1 MQIRENLTVSYA
13 CIPLENRAK
22 RGYHSPNVEVKGE
35 TRLTAECDSSMQNQA
50 YQFIRKKIERCEYA
64 PNDMLSESL
73 LREELGF
80 SRTPV
85 REAIGRLAQEGL
97 VRVYPK
103 RGIMVSAI
111 SIGDIHQIFE
121 VRALVEPYALTAHH
135 DKLDLAAIAR
145 FAEFFH
151 SYSGGGESSEL
162 YGVDDRF
169 HETLIS
175 AIENDYLLELYDR
188 IHVQSV
194 RLRVLSGRLIES
206 RIRDTMAEHARI
218 ADACLARDWQ
228 GAALAMTEHL
238 RCSKESSLAAILKN
252 SGQEI

>member
-1 MQIRENLTVSYA
+1 MTTER
-13 CIPLENRAK
+13 
-22 RGYHSPNVEVKGE
+22 
-35 TRLTAECDSSMQNQA
+35 DSSMQNQA
-50 YQFIRKKIERCEYA
+50 YRFIRKKIESCEYA
-64 PNDMLSESL
+64 PNDMLSEAL

-103 RGIMVSAI
+103 RGIMVSPI
-111 SIGDIHQIFE
+111 SIGDIHKIFE

-135 DKLDLAAIAR
+135 DKLDLAEIER
-145 FAEFFH
+145 FSKIFH
-151 SYSGGGESSEL
+151 AYEDGCGDEDI

-169 HETLIS
+169 HETLIA
-175 AIENDYLLELYDR
+175 AIGNDYLLELYDR

-194 RLRVLSGRLIES
+194 RLRVLSGKFVES
-206 RIRDTMAEHARI
+206 RIQNTMAEHARI
-218 ADACLARDWQ
+218 ADACLREDWS

-238 RCSKESSLAAILKN
+238 RCSKESSLAAILHN
-252 SGQEI
+252 EGQEI

>member
-1 MQIRENLTVSYA
+1 M
-13 CIPLENRAK
+13 
-22 RGYHSPNVEVKGE
+22 
-35 TRLTAECDSSMQNQA
+35 TAERDSSMQNQA

-103 RGIMVSAI
+103 RGIMVCAI

-121 VRALVEPYALTAHH
+121 VRSLVEPYALTAYH
-135 DKLDLAAIAR
+135 DKLDLAEIAR

-252 SGQEI
+252 SGQKI

>member
-1 MQIRENLTVSYA
+1 
-13 CIPLENRAK
+13 
-22 RGYHSPNVEVKGE
+22 
-35 TRLTAECDSSMQNQA
+35 
-50 YQFIRKKIERCEYA
+50 
-64 PNDMLSESL
+64 MLSESL

-145 FAEFFH
+145 FSEAFH
-151 SYSGGGESSEL
+151 AYEGGGSGDDI
-162 YGVDDRF
+162 YGIDDSF

>member
-1 MQIRENLTVSYA
+1 
-13 CIPLENRAK
+13 
-22 RGYHSPNVEVKGE
+22 
-35 TRLTAECDSSMQNQA
+35 MQNQA
-50 YQFIRKKIERCEYA
+50 YQFIRGKIERCEYA

-103 RGIMVSAI
+103 RGIMVCAI

-121 VRALVEPYALTAHH
+121 VRALVEPYALAAHH
-135 DKLDLAAIAR
+135 DKLDLAEIAR

>member
-1 MQIRENLTVSYA
+1 M
-13 CIPLENRAK
+13 
-22 RGYHSPNVEVKGE
+22 
-35 TRLTAECDSSMQNQA
+35 TAERDSSMQNQA

-121 VRALVEPYALTAHH
+121 VRALVEPYAITTHN
-135 DKLDLAAIAR
+135 DKLDLSEIER
-145 FAEFFH
+145 FAEIFRA
-151 SYSGGGESSEL
+151 YDGGGNSEDI

-169 HETLIS
+169 HQTLIS
-175 AIENDYLLELYDR
+175 AMKNDYLLELYDR

-194 RLRVLSGRLIES
+194 RLRVLSGRLIDS

-218 ADACLARDWQ
+218 AEACLAHDWQ

-238 RCSKESSLAAILKN
+238 RRSKESSLAAILKN

>member
-1 MQIRENLTVSYA
+1 M
-13 CIPLENRAK
+13 
-22 RGYHSPNVEVKGE
+22 
-35 TRLTAECDSSMQNQA
+35 TAERDSSMQNQA

-121 VRALVEPYALTAHH
+121 VRSLVEPYAIRAHH
-135 DKLDLAAIAR
+135 DRIDLAEIEN
-145 FAEFFH
+145 FAEIFRA
-151 SYSGGGESSEL
+151 YDGGERCSDI

-169 HETLIS
+169 HAALIS
-175 AIENDYLLELYDR
+175 AMENDYLLELYDR

-194 RLRVLSGRLIES
+194 RLRVLSGRFIES

-218 ADACLARDWQ
+218 AEACLARDWQ

-252 SGQEI
+252 SRQEI

>member
-1 MQIRENLTVSYA
+1 M
-13 CIPLENRAK
+13 
-22 RGYHSPNVEVKGE
+22 
-35 TRLTAECDSSMQNQA
+35 
-50 YQFIRKKIERCEYA
+50 
-64 PNDMLSESL
+64 
-73 LREELGF
+73 
-80 SRTPV
+80 

-121 VRALVEPYALTAHH
+121 VRALVEPYALAAHH

-145 FAEFFH
+145 FSEAFH
-151 SYSGGGESSEL
+151 AYGGGGSGDDI
-162 YGVDDRF
+162 YGIDDRF

>member
-1 MQIRENLTVSYA
+1 M
-13 CIPLENRAK
+13 
-22 RGYHSPNVEVKGE
+22 
-35 TRLTAECDSSMQNQA
+35 TAERDSSMQNQA

-121 VRALVEPYALTAHH
+121 VRALVEPYAITTHN
-135 DKLDLAAIAR
+135 DKLDLSEIER
-145 FAEFFH
+145 FAEIFRA
-151 SYSGGGESSEL
+151 YDGGGDGADL
-162 YGVDDRF
+162 YGIDDDF
-169 HETLIS
+169 HKTLIS
-175 AIENDYLLELYDR
+175 AMKNDYLLELYDR

-194 RLRVLSGRLIES
+194 RLRVLSGRLIDS

-218 ADACLARDWQ
+218 AEACLARDWH

-238 RCSKESSLAAILKN
+238 RRSKESSLAAILQN

>member
-1 MQIRENLTVSYA
+1 M
-13 CIPLENRAK
+13 
-22 RGYHSPNVEVKGE
+22 
-35 TRLTAECDSSMQNQA
+35 TAERDSSMQNQA

-103 RGIMVSAI
+103 RGIMVCAI

-121 VRALVEPYALTAHH
+121 VRSLVEPYALTAYH
-135 DKLDLAAIAR
+135 DKLDLAEIAR

-218 ADACLARDWQ
+218 ADACLARDWH

>member
-1 MQIRENLTVSYA
+1 M
-13 CIPLENRAK
+13 
-22 RGYHSPNVEVKGE
+22 
-35 TRLTAECDSSMQNQA
+35 TAERDSSMQNQA

-103 RGIMVSAI
+103 RGIMVSPI
-111 SIGDIHQIFE
+111 SIGDIHKIFE
-121 VRALVEPYALTAHH
+121 VRALVEPYALTAHN
-135 DKLDLAAIAR
+135 DKIDLAELAR
-145 FAEFFH
+145 FSEIFH
-151 SYSGGGESSEL
+151 SYSGGGEDGEI
-162 YGVDDRF
+162 YDVDDRF
-169 HETLIS
+169 HETLIA
-175 AIENDYLLELYDR
+175 AIENDYLIELCDR

-218 ADACLARDWQ
+218 ADACLACDWR

-238 RCSKESSLAAILKN
+238 RRSKESSLAAIMRN
-252 SGQEI
+252 AGQEI

>member
-1 MQIRENLTVSYA
+1 M
-13 CIPLENRAK
+13 
-22 RGYHSPNVEVKGE
+22 
-35 TRLTAECDSSMQNQA
+35 TAERDSSMQNQA

-103 RGIMVSAI
+103 RGIMVCAI

-121 VRALVEPYALTAHH
+121 VRALVEPYALAAHH
-135 DKLDLAAIAR
+135 DKLDLAEIAR

>member
-1 MQIRENLTVSYA
+1 M
-13 CIPLENRAK
+13 IPLKNPRCRAALENGLK
-22 RGYHSPNVEVKGE
+22 QGYHNSDLKAKGA
-35 TRLTAECDSSMQNQA
+35 TPLTAERDSSMQNQA
-50 YQFIRKKIERCEYA
+50 YQFIRKKIESCEYA

-103 RGIMVSAI
+103 RGIMVSSI

-121 VRALVEPYALTAHH
+121 VRSLVEPYALSAYH
-135 DKLDLAAIAR
+135 DKLNLSEIER
-145 FAEFFH
+145 FSEAFH
-151 SYSGGGESSEL
+151 AYAGGEDDI
-162 YGVDDRF
+162 YGIDDRF

-175 AIENDYLLELYDR
+175 AMENDYLLELYDR

-228 GAALAMTEHL
+228 AAALAMTEHL

>member
-1 MQIRENLTVSYA
+1 M
-13 CIPLENRAK
+13 
-22 RGYHSPNVEVKGE
+22 
-35 TRLTAECDSSMQNQA
+35 TAERDSSMQNQA

-103 RGIMVSAI
+103 RGIMVCAI

-121 VRALVEPYALTAHH
+121 VRSLVEPYALTAYH
-135 DKLDLAAIAR
+135 DKLDLAEIAR

>member
-1 MQIRENLTVSYA
+1 M
-13 CIPLENRAK
+13 
-22 RGYHSPNVEVKGE
+22 
-35 TRLTAECDSSMQNQA
+35 TAERDSSMQNQA

-121 VRALVEPYALTAHH
+121 VRALVEPYALAAHH
-135 DKLDLAAIAR
+135 DKLDWAEIAR

-218 ADACLARDWQ
+218 ADACLARDWH

>member
-1 MQIRENLTVSYA
+1 M
-13 CIPLENRAK
+13 
-22 RGYHSPNVEVKGE
+22 
-35 TRLTAECDSSMQNQA
+35 TAERDSSMQNQA

-121 VRALVEPYALTAHH
+121 VRALVERWPRTTTNLIWRKSRALRNFSTRTRAEAKAANFTA
-135 DKLDLAAIAR
+135 
-145 FAEFFH
+145 
-151 SYSGGGESSEL
+151 
-162 YGVDDRF
+162 
-169 HETLIS
+169 
-175 AIENDYLLELYDR
+175 
-188 IHVQSV
+188 
-194 RLRVLSGRLIES
+194 
-206 RIRDTMAEHARI
+206 
-218 ADACLARDWQ
+218 
-228 GAALAMTEHL
+228 
-238 RCSKESSLAAILKN
+238 
-252 SGQEI
+252 

>member
-1 MQIRENLTVSYA
+1 M
-13 CIPLENRAK
+13 
-22 RGYHSPNVEVKGE
+22 
-35 TRLTAECDSSMQNQA
+35 TAERDSSMQNQA

-103 RGIMVSAI
+103 RGIMVSPI
-111 SIGDIHQIFE
+111 SIGDIHKIFE
-121 VRALVEPYALTAHH
+121 VRALVEPYALTAHN
-135 DKLDLAAIAR
+135 DKIDLAELAR
-145 FAEFFH
+145 FSEIFH
-151 SYSGGGESSEL
+151 SYSGGGEDGEI
-162 YGVDDRF
+162 YDVDDRF
-169 HETLIS
+169 HETLIA
-175 AIENDYLLELYDR
+175 AIENDYLIELCDR

-218 ADACLARDWQ
+218 ADACLALDWR

-238 RCSKESSLAAILKN
+238 RRSKESSLAAIMRN
-252 SGQEI
+252 AGQEI